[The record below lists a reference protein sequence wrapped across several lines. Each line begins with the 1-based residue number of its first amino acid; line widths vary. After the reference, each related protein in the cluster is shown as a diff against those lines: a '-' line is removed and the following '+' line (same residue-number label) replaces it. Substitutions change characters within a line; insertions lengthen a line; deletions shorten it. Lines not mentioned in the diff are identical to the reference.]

1 MCEKLRV
8 TNTSI
13 LLRLLLIVGLV
24 VSPLVPRVLAAGD
37 HSMTMSGTELA
48 ADEAS
53 PQAGVD
59 NAMLPCHDGKM
70 DCDKTDCD
78 KTCMAACMSLSVQC
92 LPSIAS
98 TLARVVV
105 VAQRF
110 AIRSEAQLASLAA
123 QPPARPP
130 RA

>member
-1 MCEKLRV
+1 MCQNLGVK
-8 TNTSI
+8 NTSI

-24 VSPLVPRVLAAGD
+24 VSPLVPRVFAGSD
-37 HSMTMSGTELA
+37 QTGTMSGTELA
-48 ADEAS
+48 ADEMS
-53 PQAGVD
+53 PQADAD

-70 DCDKTDCD
+70 DCDKTCV
-78 KTCMAACMSLSVQC
+78 AACMALSVQW
-92 LPSIAS
+92 LPSIAA
-98 TLARVVV
+98 TIVRVVV

-123 QPPARPP
+123 APPARPP